1 MKKHNVTEC
10 STVYEQE
17 CTKVPGPPTVITKEE
32 LRCTCNICT
41 TVYEECVPR
50 NCNYYNQC
58 EKCLTEECHEGPT
71 QHTRSECPGGDDPTC
86 EYVEIHMKKMSPPG
100 QHCTELPIEFCQV
113 VEREESEVVKSQD
126 CNHVSKPKCGTVKK
140 IRQKAIPYQEC
151 LEHTERGCETKHV
164 YPQKPENF
172 ERCDPVTK
180 EICSPRPVKICET
193 EKKKICGDH

>member
-1 MKKHNVTEC
+1 MC

-17 CTKVPGPPTVITKEE
+17 GTKVPGPPTVITKEE

-71 QHTRSECPGGDDPTC
+71 QHTRSGCDNPECTT
-86 EYVEIHMKKMSPPG
+86 VEIQTEKKSPPVE
-100 QHCTELPIEFCQV
+100 HCVTIPAEYCSE
-113 VEREESEVVKSQD
+113 VERDKAVVVKRKE
-126 CNHVSKPKCGTVKK
+126 CNHVPETKCVTVTKT
-140 IRQKAIPYQEC
+140 RQKEIPYQEC

-164 YPQKPENF
+164 YLQKPENF